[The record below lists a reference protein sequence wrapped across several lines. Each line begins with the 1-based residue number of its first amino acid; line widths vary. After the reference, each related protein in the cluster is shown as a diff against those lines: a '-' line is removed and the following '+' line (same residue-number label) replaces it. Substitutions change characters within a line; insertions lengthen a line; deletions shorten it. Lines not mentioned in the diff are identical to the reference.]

1 DAVMATLGGATAG
14 PGRAQAPRARL
25 RWAGLGDLEELCS
38 LFRAARPD
46 QGSDEAEMASWL
58 EHGGAIV
65 LEADGRALAALR
77 WREEGTG
84 WRVDPVAS
92 LPEERGMGYGRWL
105 MTKVE
110 AHAIRSNI
118 PTLTLDLPSSET
130 LAYYRRMGYRRPD
143 PDKSPST
150 LVKRVGGT
158 WQVQEEER

>member
-1 DAVMATLGGATAG
+1 MSSVATLPFAS
-14 PGRAQAPRARL
+14 GRAAVAGKARL
-25 RWAGLGDLEELCS
+25 RWAGLRDLQALCT
-38 LFRAARPD
+38 LFRAARPEEAH
-46 QGSDEAEMASWL
+46 DEAEMASWL

-65 LEADGRALAALR
+65 LEAEGRPLAALR
-77 WREEGTG
+77 WREEGSG

-118 PTLTLDLPSSET
+118 PILTVELPSGEA

-143 PDKSPST
+143 PEREPTT

-158 WQVQEEER
+158 WQVQEGER

>member
-1 DAVMATLGGATAG
+1 MAVADSPMVGAD
-14 PGRAQAPRARL
+14 RAVAPRARL
-25 RWAGLGDLEELCS
+25 RWAGLGDLEELCT
-38 LFRAARPD
+38 LFRVARPD
-46 QGSDEAEMASWL
+46 QGNDEAEMTSWL

-110 AHAIRSNI
+110 AYAIRANI

-130 LAYYRRMGYRRPD
+130 LAYYHRMGYRRPD
-143 PDKSPST
+143 PDGSPST

>member
-1 DAVMATLGGATAG
+1 MSAVAALRPASGSTAATA
-14 PGRAQAPRARL
+14 RARL
-25 RWAGLGDLEELCS
+25 RWAGLRDLGALCE
-38 LFRAARPD
+38 LFRAARPEE
-46 QGSDEAEMASWL
+46 SNDEAEMAAWL

-65 LEADGRALAALR
+65 LEAEGRALAALR
-77 WREEGTG
+77 WREEASG

-118 PTLTLDLPSSET
+118 PTLTVALPSSEA
-130 LAYYRRMGYRRPD
+130 LPYYRRMGYRRPD
-143 PDKSPST
+143 PEGDPTT

-158 WQVQEEER
+158 WQIQEGER

>member
-1 DAVMATLGGATAG
+1 MAAVGDPVSGTD
-14 PGRAQAPRARL
+14 RAAAQRARL
-25 RWAGLGDLEELCS
+25 RWAGLRDLEELCK

-46 QGSDEAEMASWL
+46 QGSDEAEMTSWL

-65 LEADGRALAALR
+65 LEAEGRALAALR
-77 WREEGTG
+77 WREEGAG

-118 PTLTLDLPSSET
+118 PILTLDLPSSEA
-130 LAYYRRMGYRRPD
+130 LAYYHRMGYRRPD
-143 PDKSPST
+143 PDGSPST

-158 WQVQEEER
+158 WQVQEEGR